1 MKPLLSALLFL
12 AALAPVASAQSE
24 GTFAVGLS
32 ASSKIGVKDGT
43 AGAVNP
49 SFLWRY
55 GHGRDGFGWQFGLG
69 WYSAEL
75 TQPVGQV
82 TTEFGELNVRPIL
95 AGYGY
100 TLRLPRSARR
110 HTSADTPGE
119 PDEAMSSPRRRV
131 SITARLLGGYALTK
145 FTLTPTFDEAYRSAF
160 SANAVSTHMSNA
172 FAVRPELSA
181 WFDVSRRVGLFV
193 SGSYTLARPY
203 VTLTTPVGSEERR
216 LNADVV
222 TLTIGTVYSVF

>member
-1 MKPLLSALLFL
+1 MKSLLGALLVL
-12 AALAPVASAQSE
+12 VALAPSASAQSE
-24 GTFAVGLS
+24 GTVAVGVS

-49 SFLWRY
+49 AFLWRY

-82 TTEFGELNVRPIL
+82 PTAFGELQVRPIL

-100 TLRLPRSARR
+100 TLRLPRPARPR
-110 HTSADTPGE
+110 PDAADTPGGH
-119 PDEAMSSPRRRV
+119 DESAPRRRIA
-131 SITARLLGGYALTK
+131 ITARLLGGYALTK
-145 FTLTPTFDEAYRSAF
+145 FTLTPTFDEAYRQAF

-172 FAVRPELSA
+172 LVVRPELSA
-181 WFDVSRRVGLFV
+181 WFDISRKIGLFV
-193 SGSYTLARPY
+193 GGSYTVARPY
-203 VTLTTPVGSEERR
+203 VTLTTPTGSDERR